1 MTQINEDASIELL
14 RLRFSLYKYVM
25 YARLM
30 VQTSQSEPATA
41 TARVLWST
49 WNYAERDARVRTAA
63 ANNHA

>member
-49 WNYAERDARVRTAA
+49 
-63 ANNHA
+63 